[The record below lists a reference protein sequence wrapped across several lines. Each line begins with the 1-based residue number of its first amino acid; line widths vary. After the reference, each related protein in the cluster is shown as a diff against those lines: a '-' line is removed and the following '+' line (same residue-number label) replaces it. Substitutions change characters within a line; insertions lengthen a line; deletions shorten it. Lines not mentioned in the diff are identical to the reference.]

1 LEDDLDRNLLNLIKS
16 LIRKK
21 PHRDIK
27 LPEGEF
33 ESVDGFII
41 HLLGKIPK
49 VGEQIVFEDLEM
61 TIKSADVRKSGA
73 PNPCTAGLVICDFFD
88 ILCHILKSMRG
99 SPIKP
104 LLRWDFRGMRSPTG

>member
-1 LEDDLDRNLLNLIKS
+1 LKNKWTKISLEDDLDRNLPNLIKS

-27 LPEGEF
+27 LPEGEC
-33 ESVDGFII
+33 ESVGGFII

-61 TIKSADVRKSGA
+61 TIKSADVRK
-73 PNPCTAGLVICDFFD
+73 IDK
-88 ILCHILKSMRG
+88 ILITLQSPYTPTEKRRG
-99 SPIKP
+99 QH
-104 LLRWDFRGMRSPTG
+104 